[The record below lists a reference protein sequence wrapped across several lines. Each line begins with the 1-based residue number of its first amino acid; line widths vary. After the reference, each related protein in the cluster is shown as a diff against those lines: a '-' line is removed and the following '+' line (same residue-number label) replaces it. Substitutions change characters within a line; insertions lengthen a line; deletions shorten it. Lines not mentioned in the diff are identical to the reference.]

1 MTPPVPK
8 AGVPSCATAFPRFPC
23 RNFSRQFVYEGGKRV
38 RGGVFSS
45 PLPPLPP
52 PPRNFFN
59 IRIRVGPP
67 TRAQSLPRRRRLSLF
82 RVRERNFSSRKT
94 KPSPIGSIFHSRS
107 QGEETKVRIT
117 FQRLINSF
125 SSVSRLNDS
134 SRDSCNLFWS
144 LFLSLSE
151 IVSFFLIER
160 GVGKRIGLENERE
173 KKEYFKELFVGTDF
187 PSCGSV
193 RSTSGKKR
201 EFPYGWDESLRFLIN
216 RLRSFLGPP
225 SPLLSW
231 MILTRWKLS
240 RSKSSIFASQ
250 FRKGFIFLKIE
261 REILIETIVR
271 IHVERFPIKIRL
283 IENFVRFIDPIHDM
297 FNLNN
302 LKKSH
307 FSFYIFR
314 VKFKRI

>member
-125 SSVSRLNDS
+125 SSVSHDWTILHEILATFFGLS
-134 SRDSCNLFWS
+134 FS
-144 LFLSLSE
+144 LSLRNRF
-151 IVSFFLIER
+151 VFLNWER
-160 GVGKRIGLENERE
+160 GWKAHAVGKWERE

-240 RSKSSIFASQ
+240 RSKSSIFAS
-250 FRKGFIFLKIE
+250 
-261 REILIETIVR
+261 
-271 IHVERFPIKIRL
+271 
-283 IENFVRFIDPIHDM
+283 
-297 FNLNN
+297 
-302 LKKSH
+302 
-307 FSFYIFR
+307 
-314 VKFKRI
+314 

>member
-1 MTPPVPK
+1 M
-8 AGVPSCATAFPRFPC
+8 
-23 RNFSRQFVYEGGKRV
+23 
-38 RGGVFSS
+38 
-45 PLPPLPP
+45 
-52 PPRNFFN
+52 
-59 IRIRVGPP
+59 
-67 TRAQSLPRRRRLSLF
+67 
-82 RVRERNFSSRKT
+82 
-94 KPSPIGSIFHSRS
+94 
-107 QGEETKVRIT
+107 
-117 FQRLINSF
+117 
-125 SSVSRLNDS
+125 
-134 SRDSCNLFWS
+134 
-144 LFLSLSE
+144 
-151 IVSFFLIER
+151 
-160 GVGKRIGLENERE
+160 
-173 KKEYFKELFVGTDF
+173 GTDF

-261 REILIETIVR
+261 REIFIETIVR
-271 IHVERFPIKIRL
+271 IHIERFLIK

>member
-216 RLRSFLGPP
+216 RLQSFLGPP
-225 SPLLSW
+225 FSPLI
-231 MILTRWKLS
+231 MDDINEME
-240 RSKSSIFASQ
+240 IVEIEIEYFCFAVSERIY
-250 FRKGFIFLKIE
+250 FFENRK
-261 REILIETIVR
+261 R
-271 IHVERFPIKIRL
+271 
-283 IENFVRFIDPIHDM
+283 D
-297 FNLNN
+297 FNRDDC
-302 LKKSH
+302 SH
-307 FSFYIFR
+307 SY
-314 VKFKRI
+314 

>member
-1 MTPPVPK
+1 MYIRFTVYRRNENSRAVRDSFREK
-8 AGVPSCATAFPRFPC
+8 KKREKKIHTGVELYVKSDTACSESGCATAFPRFPC

-160 GVGKRIGLENERE
+160 GVGKRTRLENERE
-173 KKEYFKELFVGTDF
+173 KKKNISKSFLWERTFLLVGPCVLPLAKNANFPTVGTKVCVF
-187 PSCGSV
+187 
-193 RSTSGKKR
+193 
-201 EFPYGWDESLRFLIN
+201 
-216 RLRSFLGPP
+216 
-225 SPLLSW
+225 
-231 MILTRWKLS
+231 
-240 RSKSSIFASQ
+240 
-250 FRKGFIFLKIE
+250 
-261 REILIETIVR
+261 
-271 IHVERFPIKIRL
+271 
-283 IENFVRFIDPIHDM
+283 
-297 FNLNN
+297 
-302 LKKSH
+302 
-307 FSFYIFR
+307 
-314 VKFKRI
+314 